1 MPILK
6 LKQDDEGQEAAFE
19 LKWQM
24 SLSCDE
30 RIRMMEKD
38 SRRILLTLIENGQK
52 KPFEIIKRKEESTN
66 VTFFISF
73 ACTELVEVFYA
84 SGSTDSPSMVK
95 FMIMIKLSR

>member
-1 MPILK
+1 M
-6 LKQDDEGQEAAFE
+6 A
-19 LKWQM
+19 
-24 SLSCDE
+24 
-30 RIRMMEKD
+30 
-38 SRRILLTLIENGQK
+38 
-52 KPFEIIKRKEESTN
+52 EIIKRKEESTN